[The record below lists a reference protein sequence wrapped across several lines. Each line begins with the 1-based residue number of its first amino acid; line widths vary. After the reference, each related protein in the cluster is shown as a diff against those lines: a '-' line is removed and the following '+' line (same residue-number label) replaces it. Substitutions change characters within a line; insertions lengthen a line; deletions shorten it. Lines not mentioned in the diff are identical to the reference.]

1 MNETKTKETPHEKF
15 WRLGQD
21 RVDAALKAMAEVA
34 DLAAPDFDYTEDE
47 LQQILNALFD
57 SVHNTKRALMSKI
70 ERKRK
75 FRFEV

>member
-1 MNETKTKETPHEKF
+1 MNEIKRETPHEKF

-34 DLAAPDFDYTEDE
+34 DLASPDYDYTEDE
-47 LQQILNALFD
+47 MQQMLNALFD